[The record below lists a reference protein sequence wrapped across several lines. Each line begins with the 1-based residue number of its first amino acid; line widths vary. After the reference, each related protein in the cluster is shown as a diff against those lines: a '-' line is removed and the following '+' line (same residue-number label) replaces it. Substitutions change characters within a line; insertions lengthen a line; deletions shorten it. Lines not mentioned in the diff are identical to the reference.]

1 MPEHSPDQLP
11 RENPRPENA
20 DRDALR
26 RQIRI
31 DMLVDTLGNTALALG
46 LWGWFG
52 EVADWAQWLKMEPVI
67 IALTATGIL
76 NLLHL
81 PKRLRRLR
89 EWQRPR

>member
-1 MPEHSPDQLP
+1 MT
-11 RENPRPENA
+11 ENPLPENPERA
-20 DRDALR
+20 ALR

-31 DMLVDTLGNTALALG
+31 DVVVDTLGNTALVLG

-52 EVADWAQWLKMEPVI
+52 DVAEWAHWLRAEPVI

-76 NLLHL
+76 NLVHL

-89 EWQRPR
+89 EWQRQR

>member
-1 MPEHSPDQLP
+1 MSDTSS
-11 RENPRPENA
+11 
-20 DRDALR
+20 RDALR

-31 DMLVDTLGNTALALG
+31 DALVDTLGNTALVLG

-52 EVADWAQWLKMEPVI
+52 DVADWAAWLKLEPVI

-89 EWQRPR
+89 EWQRQR